1 MKITRSSKLRF
12 LGFSLVLML
21 ALAIVANI
29 ATASTPTLGQE
40 ETPESTPAVSVPAQ
54 NPPAQAQ
61 GEGGPDRPQFTQTS
75 CAMAIDDLGDNNPFT
90 YQFSAINAN
99 NIDTYAW
106 DFGDLTGGTGTPISH
121 TYTSTGT
128 FNIQLTCTPLAGFGA
143 PIVLTGQISVS
154 QPPSAGFFLSPG
166 QTATSATPV
175 TFTATSTSTPAGL
188 TESWCVSATPPPAPP
203 VPAAFFDGL
212 TCLGTTNSYLLS
224 TFATPHYYYLK
235 AENAGGQA
243 SVAVLSFVL
252 NATAPSMTFTL
263 NPQTG
268 PAPLTATVTEIDYAT
283 GPVTSVSYTL
293 TGPVSGTYP
302 DVASLNAALVGLAV
316 GTYTIQM
323 DYSGP
328 GGSGFVQRTL
338 FVYSAETT
346 VTAAFTFTLGEN
358 VGGGRRVCFEN
369 TSTGTYQNSYWDFDN
384 SFSTGIPPGGPSDV
398 PSVGNPNDTIVCFD
412 YPAGFMGTT
421 VTVRLRVEGS
431 IPSIASEAVRNV
443 TLQQQPTADFNWSP
457 GSPIWGQYVTFNPDL
472 STGTIFDPAGYD
484 WQFDFGN
491 DGSIDATRDNTR
503 YPADVQLPVGVTRV
517 ILTVTGPGGSD
528 TQEYFINVARRDITC
543 GITGTFNVLPT
554 AGPQNYNSTVTG
566 LNGPNY
572 GTRTATYSWT
582 ITPNTAGIGQPI
594 TTQNLSSI
602 DWSAFGFGSFN
613 ISLTV
618 TTNDGAVCTA
628 DATVVRDW
636 TPVECTSIGISGTG
650 VSGTLPQSIY
660 ASASPVTYGVNF
672 NSGTLNGRA
681 ILGYEWYIDGGLQAE
696 TGTSM
701 VRNYTNPVTN
711 ETYVIR
717 YVVLVDNNS
726 NGIYEPGID
735 ATCFE
740 EDSVTVQPFPTPTCS
755 LSNPWGAPQYADGL
769 NDNFNVTVGN
779 DFSRPISRYRIFL
792 TNPAPG
798 AEVMV
803 YDSATNPFPYTH
815 TMTND
820 HVGHPDFSYRVEV
833 EFDNGN
839 GTFATAN
846 CNTGIVG
853 VDPYPTPSCGVN
865 GTGTPLPQMGNT
877 TALPT
882 GDTTNGQHNHTY
894 TSTFALFQSPGVL
907 LPGINTVNYTWTYP
921 VNAPAVVGLGGS
933 GDYQTTVRWSGNQPS
948 PQGSL
953 PPGTPATIDLSIS
966 WLYPNGTPGFVDCT
980 QRDVN
985 VRVNNLVCNN
995 PTGDITPLPGDNNI
1009 YTRQTAGVSI
1019 FGRANFTTWFLEEE
1033 LVPLSNVWT
1042 TVTTGIAADTDGV
1055 PGSPY
1060 VLDNQ
1065 TTGAS
1070 QLLSFSAFV
1079 PDRRYR
1085 VSYSV
1090 NITND
1095 ILDSCVSGW
1104 VVLNAET
1111 AGVGFTCDTFY
1122 NTPTNNFTVA
1132 NATGNQ
1138 TVTVNVD
1145 NGNGLPLVYEY
1156 FMVGA
1161 NGTETLIF
1169 TSAPNTADGDVAQA
1183 LARTLFA
1190 PPNSPTDGNVGNY
1203 NMRIRV
1209 TDSSGTST
1217 PVFCDMLSPQR
1228 YIVGAVDAT
1237 FNIEAY
1243 GGGRLGFAVG
1253 ECFNITNASVTNAGS
1268 ALGNPATNLLYTWTI
1283 GGGPTV
1289 ASRSD
1294 NNFGSATFST
1304 YTPFAPDPACIGFNT
1319 PGNYTM
1325 SLTATNDFQG
1335 DTNFRQ
1341 TNSQNNT
1348 AFRICALQGLSV
1360 SRSGS
1365 NIEYNNQTFTVTAT
1379 GELTGN
1385 YTFQIRNMDTNAIVL
1400 GPTNQ
1405 ASNVFSTSALAAG
1418 NYRLEVSRNGCLG
1431 VATAQSNF
1439 TLLGANDIFAQFG
1452 FRGNINAGVAPL
1464 EVCFR
1469 DTSLSGS
1476 PIILWEWDWDW
1487 DGIPANFVADYT
1499 YTTFQDENSVCHTY
1513 PAAGVY
1519 YPGLRVSNS
1528 TLTATAQNP
1537 VRVYTVLESQMSFT
1551 ATPVGGGQ
1559 WCYTPDMTFA
1569 PSGTV
1574 INSWNVGDGTVYS
1587 PAPGV
1592 NGTGV
1597 QCHTY
1602 GSAGTYY
1609 VEMCFTGPGPSFD
1622 TGCVI
1627 RPIVVDLPGTPAATL
1642 SGNGVCAPNR
1652 TATFTVTNTSAN
1664 NMTSPAQVI
1673 FYNNAGSPI
1682 LYQTVQLTAGSNQ
1695 NFNLVNMEGVVR
1707 MRIPDYGVDTNAD
1720 VVCNYAPILSV
1731 SHICESN
1738 LPTFVL
1744 NNAVSGGPNPM
1755 HTTQPYE
1762 VRNSANV
1769 LVASGSL
1776 PQLGSGTISQ
1786 NIVQL
1791 STVGGLDPYETYT
1804 LTSPTGAFGSIS
1816 SSPTNCAV
1824 RPTLTVARDCAN
1836 PTVVTFTVTG
1846 TMVLP
1851 QSIEI
1856 LSTPIITDVIPA
1868 GSTTY
1873 PVTLTGVNP
1882 YLSYQIRTTT
1892 TTQGFL
1898 TLDTTILAC
1907 TPPTLS
1913 VTRDCA
1919 NPTQFTINSSEPLLF
1934 PQGFE
1939 VVGTTITDTIPAG
1952 VGGTPMVVNLTG
1964 VNPYLSYQV
1973 RTTASPQG
1981 YVTLDTT
1988 FPACTPPTLMV
1999 TRTCADPTQITVMS
2013 SAPLPVAQG
2022 FEVQGIPSVNGV
2034 MGVGENSLILTLT
2047 GLDPYASYVV
2057 ISNTSPDGFLA
2068 YTSTATDC
2076 ARPNLTITQSCVN
2089 PMEFV
2094 VANAGG
2100 AGDMLMPST
2109 LTYVGP
2115 GGSTISPTTVQLLA
2129 GGSQVVTVSPAAPA
2143 IDPYAVYSLTIN
2155 DFNTNS
2161 IAVTDSTNC
2170 TAPVLTVSNNDCASY
2185 PLTFTVNNTGGAML
2199 VGQAFDITNGGGT
2212 SVLSGTLNIGAGGN
2226 QVITMTGINPY
2237 DTYTIS
2243 TTGFAG
2249 TFTAG
2254 DATNGCTAPQ
2264 LEAVSTCDYP
2274 ATFTIRNIG
2283 GGDMMLPQAFT
2294 ITHRDGTN
2302 VTGTITPAVTEFDLN
2317 VGEQL
2322 VLTLSATGDPY
2333 GLYTLTSTG
2342 FAGDVT
2348 NTQNCVLPRLQ
2359 VTSSCVFPVQF
2370 SVRNVG
2376 GPMLIDHDFT
2386 VTNTLGFDLT
2396 PAPGFFRLNTNDTY
2410 LVDVPVTDL
2419 SLTITFS
2426 TDVYGIFNITQVTCI
2441 SGGGVTNNPVLDLG
2455 DTPLTPTITPITAE
2469 GLLLNRLSL
2478 DVLGLPAWGGV
2489 PTCGHGCPVFRLYH
2503 TNQSGDW
2510 DIWRLDGADMEAR
2523 TTIHTN
2529 LTERDSADL
2538 EEVNAPDVTDLMPS
2552 LSPNGEWFVFSSNR
2566 DGNWE
2571 IYVAPTA
2578 GDMNYAQRVTYNDI
2592 AVEIQP
2598 VWGPNNY
2605 IVYESTRN
2613 ANWDLFMVDVVT
2625 GIEYQLTDSPSNEQ
2639 NAAWSADGSK
2649 IAYQS
2654 DVDGSLQIYELDL
2667 TTMTVRRLTSEPNGA
2682 MDARYSPDD
2691 SRMVYLSMVDN
2702 GNSVIKILN
2711 LATTQAVSLT
2721 SVDEN
2726 ATISA
2731 FSPSGRFLAYQSN
2744 LDGDLDIYVYEF
2756 GTGLTRKL
2764 TDNTIDDYAPTWLCG
2779 DDRLVFTSEIEGNPN
2794 IYEVDVL
2801 PISASPI
2808 LVEEDAFQLTFEDY
2822 LDVYPVMNMPFER
2835 ASREESIVMR
2845 DTQYPDGLIH
2855 RGFAMTVEDT
2865 SVDAVIRDE
2874 WLEVNVCPANNFAV
2888 GGGG

>member
-1 MKITRSSKLRF
+1 MKISRSSKIRF

-40 ETPESTPAVSVPAQ
+40 ETPESTPGVNA
-54 NPPAQAQ
+54 PAQAQ

-90 YQFSAINAN
+90 YQFSAVNAN
-99 NIDTYAW
+99 NIASYAW
-106 DFGDLTGGTGTPISH
+106 DFGDLTSGTGTPVSH

-128 FNIQLTCTPLAGFGA
+128 FNITLTCTPLPGFGSD
-143 PIVLTGQISVS
+143 IVLTGQISVS

-166 QTATSATPV
+166 QAVTSSGAV
-175 TFTATSTSTPAGL
+175 TFTATNTSTPAGL

-212 TCLGTTNSYLLS
+212 TCLGTSNSYLLS

-235 AENAGGQA
+235 AENSAGQA

-268 PAPLTATVTEIDYAT
+268 PEPLTTVATEIDYAT

-293 TGPVSGTYP
+293 TGPVSGVYP
-302 DVASLNAALVGLAV
+302 DVASLNAALVGLAQ

-338 FVYSAETT
+338 FVYSAETS
-346 VTAAFTFTLGEN
+346 VTANFTFTLAEN

-369 TSTGTYQNSYWDFDN
+369 ISTGTYQYSFWDFDN
-384 SFSTGIPPGGPSDV
+384 SFGAPIPPGGPSDV
-398 PSVGNPNDTIVCFD
+398 PSVGSPNDSIVCFD

-431 IPSIASEAVRNV
+431 IPAISSEAVRNV

-457 GSPIWGQYVTFNPDL
+457 GSPIWGQFVTFNPDL

-491 DGSIDATRDNTR
+491 DGSVDATRNDTR

-543 GITGTFNVLPT
+543 GITGNFNILPT

-572 GTRTATYSWT
+572 GTRTAGYSWT
-582 ITPNTAGIGQPI
+582 ITPNTAGIPQPI
-594 TTQNLSSI
+594 TTTNLSSI

-618 TTNDGAVCTA
+618 TTDDGAVCTA

-650 VSGTLPQSIY
+650 VSGILPQNIY

-681 ILGYEWYIDGGLQAE
+681 ILGYAWAIDGVPQAE

-701 VRNYTNPVTN
+701 TRSYTNPIAN
-711 ETYVIR
+711 ETYTIR
-717 YVVLVDNNS
+717 YDVFVDNNN
-726 NGIYEPGID
+726 NGIYDPGID

-740 EDSVTVQPFPTPTCS
+740 EDSITIQPFPTPTCTILTAWDS
-755 LSNPWGAPQYADGL
+755 PVQYATGGNYSMGL
-769 NDNFNVTVGN
+769 NTGNV
-779 DFSRPISRYRIFL
+779 FSRPIVGYRIYL

-798 AEVMV
+798 VETLV
-803 YDSATNPFPYTH
+803 YDGTGNPTNPFPYNH
-815 TMTND
+815 VMTND
-820 HVGHPDFSYRVEV
+820 HVGHPDFLYRVEV
-833 EFDNGN
+833 DFDDGN
-839 GTFATAN
+839 SNTSTAD

-853 VDPYPTPSCGVN
+853 VDPYPTATCSVTGN
-865 GTGTPLPQMGNT
+865 GTPLPQMGNT
-877 TALPT
+877 TAQPT
-882 GDTTNGQHNHTY
+882 GDTTTAQHQHEYSASFT
-894 TSTFALFQSPGVL
+894 LFGITQGTP
-907 LPGINTVNYTWTYP
+907 LPGITGLNYTWTYP
-921 VNAPAVVGLGGS
+921 TNAPAVALYGTTS
-933 GDYQTTVRWSGNQPS
+933 DYRTQVIWNGNQPS

-953 PPGTPATIDLSIS
+953 AGTPATIDLSIS

-985 VRVNNLVCNN
+985 VRVNGLVCGL

-1009 YTRQTAGVSI
+1009 YTRQLGGGSPI
-1019 FGRANFTTWFLEEE
+1019 YGRANFTTWFLEEE
-1033 LVPLSNVWT
+1033 LDPIGNPNVWT
-1042 TVTTGIAADTDGV
+1042 AVTTNIAADTDSV

-1060 VLDNQ
+1060 VLANE

-1070 QLLSFSAFV
+1070 QLLNFSAFV
-1079 PDRRYR
+1079 EGRRYR

-1090 NITND
+1090 EVTND

-1104 VVLNAET
+1104 QVLVAEA
-1111 AGVGFTCDTFY
+1111 AGVGFTCDSFY
-1122 NTPTNNFTVA
+1122 NTPTNTFTVP
-1132 NATGNQ
+1132 NATGTR
-1138 TVTVNVD
+1138 TVTVDVD
-1145 NGNGLPLVYEY
+1145 NGNGYTLRYDYYLVGP
-1156 FMVGA
+1156 GA
-1161 NGTETLIF
+1161 TETLIYTT
-1169 TSAPNTADGDVAQA
+1169 TSATDGNFVATINRSA
-1183 LARTLFA
+1183 FA

-1203 NMRIRV
+1203 QMRVDV
-1209 TDSSGTST
+1209 TYVSGAAT
-1217 PVFCDMLSPQR
+1217 PPTPLSCSLNAPQR
-1228 YIVGAVDAT
+1228 YVVGAVDAT

-1283 GGGPTV
+1283 GGGGNP
-1289 ASRSD
+1289 AD
-1294 NNFGSATFST
+1294 NNFGVSTFSM
-1304 YTPFAPDPACIGFNT
+1304 YSPFNPDPACISFNT

-1325 SLTATNDFQG
+1325 SLTTTNDFQG

-1360 SRSGS
+1360 SRSGG
-1365 NIEYNNQTFTVTAT
+1365 NIEFNTQTFTVTPT

-1400 GPTNQ
+1400 GPTSQ
-1405 ASNVFSTSALAAG
+1405 ASNVFSTSALGSG

-1431 VATAQSNF
+1431 VASAQSTF

-1487 DGIPANFVADYT
+1487 DGIPANFSADYT

-1528 TLTATAQNP
+1528 TLTASAQNP
-1537 VRVYTVLESQMSFT
+1537 VRVYTVLESQLSFT

-1559 WCYTPDMTFA
+1559 WCYTPDMSFA

-1574 INSWNVGDGTVYS
+1574 INSWNVGDGSPLYS

-1627 RPIVVDLPGTPAATL
+1627 RPIIVDLPGTPAATL
-1642 SGNGVCAPNR
+1642 TGNGVCAANR

-1738 LPTFVL
+1738 LPTFIL
-1744 NNAVSGGPNPM
+1744 TNTASGGPNPM

-1769 LVASGSL
+1769 LVNSGNL
-1776 PQLGSGTISQ
+1776 PQLGSGTVSQ

-1791 STVGGLDPYETYT
+1791 SSLPGLDPYETYT
-1804 LTSPTGAFGSIS
+1804 LTSPTGAFGPINSA
-1816 SSPTNCAV
+1816 PTNCAV

-1836 PTVVTFTVTG
+1836 PSLVTFTVTG
-1846 TMVLP
+1846 PMVLP
-1851 QSIEI
+1851 QSFEI
-1856 LSTPIITDVIPA
+1856 LSTPIITGTIPA
-1868 GSTTY
+1868 GSSTY

-1882 YLSYQIRTTT
+1882 YLSYQIRTTA

-1898 TLDTTILAC
+1898 TLDTTIPAC
-1907 TPPTLS
+1907 ATPTL
-1913 VTRDCA
+1913 
-1919 NPTQFTINSSEPLLF
+1919 N
-1934 PQGFE
+1934 
-1939 VVGTTITDTIPAG
+1939 VV
-1952 VGGTPMVVNLTG
+1952 
-1964 VNPYLSYQV
+1964 
-1973 RTTASPQG
+1973 
-1981 YVTLDTT
+1981 
-1988 FPACTPPTLMV
+1988 
-1999 TRTCADPTQITVMS
+1999 RTCADPTQITVNS
-2013 SAPLPVAQG
+2013 SAPLTVAQG
-2022 FEVQGIPSVNGV
+2022 FEIQGIPSVNGV
-2034 MGVGENSLILTLT
+2034 MGIGSSSVTLTLT

-2057 ISNTSPDGFLA
+2057 ISNTSPEGYLA

-2076 ARPNLTITQSCVN
+2076 ARPNISITQSCTN

-2094 VANAGG
+2094 VSNAGG
-2100 AGDMLMPST
+2100 AGDMLSPST

-2115 GGSTISPTTVQLLA
+2115 GGSTISPTTVQLVA
-2129 GGSQVVTVSPAAPA
+2129 GGSQTVTVSPAAPA
-2143 IDPYAVYSLTIN
+2143 IDPYAAYSLTIN

-2161 IAVTDSTNC
+2161 IAVTDSADC

-2199 VGQAFDITNGGGT
+2199 VGQAYQIRNSGNA
-2212 SVLSGTLNIGAGGN
+2212 VVNSGTLNIGAGGN

-2237 DTYTIS
+2237 ETYTIT

-2254 DATNGCTAPQ
+2254 DATNFCTATQ

-2342 FAGDVT
+2342 FAGSVT

-2370 SVRNVG
+2370 LVRNVG
-2376 GPMLIDHDFT
+2376 GPMLVDHSFT

-2396 PAPGFFRLNTNDTY
+2396 PTPNTFNLATNEIF
-2410 LVDVPVTDL
+2410 LVNIPVTDL
-2419 SLTITFS
+2419 SLTITF
-2426 TDVYGIFNITQVTCI
+2426 TTNTYGISNITQVTCI
-2441 SGGGVTNNPVLDLG
+2441 SGGGVTNNPVIDLG
-2455 DTPLTPTITPITAE
+2455 DTPLAPTRVPITAE

-2478 DVLGLPAWGGV
+2478 DILGLPAWDSV
-2489 PTCGHGCPVFRLYH
+2489 PTCGHGCPIFRLYH

-2510 DIWRLDGADMEAR
+2510 DIWRLDGADEEAR
-2523 TTIHTN
+2523 TTVHTN
-2529 LTERDSADL
+2529 LTERDSADV

-2552 LSPNGEWFVFSSNR
+2552 LSPNGEWFAFSSNR

-2592 AVEIQP
+2592 AVDIQP

-2639 NAAWSADGSK
+2639 NAAWSADGRK

-2654 DVDGSLQIYELDL
+2654 DVDGTLQIYELDL

-2691 SRMVYLSMVDN
+2691 NRMVYLSMADN
-2702 GNSVIKILN
+2702 GNSVIKVLN
-2711 LATTQAVSLT
+2711 LATTQAVSVT

-2726 ATISA
+2726 ATIPV

-2744 LDGDLDIYVYEF
+2744 ADGDLDIYVYEF

-2764 TDNTIDDYAPTWLCG
+2764 TDNTIDDFAPTWLCG

-2801 PISASPI
+2801 PMTASPI

-2855 RGFAMTVEDT
+2855 RGFTMTIEDT
-2865 SVDAVIRDE
+2865 SVDTVIRDE
-2874 WLEVNVCPANNFAV
+2874 WLEMNVCPANNFAI

>member
-1 MKITRSSKLRF
+1 MKISRSSKIRF

-40 ETPESTPAVSVPAQ
+40 ETPESTPAVEMPAQ
-54 NPPAQAQ
+54 NPPAQVQ
-61 GEGGPDRPQFTQTS
+61 GGPDRPQFTQTS
-75 CAMAIDDLGDNNPFT
+75 CAMAIDDLGDNDPFT

-99 NIDTYAW
+99 NIASYAW
-106 DFGDLTGGTGTPISH
+106 DFGDSTSGTGTPVSH
-121 TYTSTGT
+121 TYTNIGT
-128 FNIQLTCTPLAGFGA
+128 FNIILTCTPLPGFGSD
-143 PIVLTGQISVS
+143 IVLTGQISVT

-188 TESWCVSATPPPAPP
+188 TESWCVSTTPPPPAP
-203 VPAAFFDGL
+203 VPASFFDSL
-212 TCLGTTNSYLLS
+212 PCLGTTTSYLLS

-235 AENAGGQA
+235 AENTAGQA

-252 NATAPSMTFTL
+252 NATPPSMTFTL

-268 PAPLTATVTEIDYAT
+268 PEPLTAVVTEIDYAT
-283 GPVTSVSYTL
+283 GPVDTISYTL

-302 DVASLNAALVGLAV
+302 NVASLNAALVGLAQ
-316 GTYTIQM
+316 GTYTIRL

-328 GGSGFVQRTL
+328 GGSGFTQRTL
-338 FVYSAETT
+338 FVYSAESS
-346 VTAAFTFTLGEN
+346 VNASFTYTLAEN
-358 VGGGRRVCFEN
+358 IGSGRRVCFEN
-369 TSTGTYQNSYWDFDN
+369 TSTGTYQYSFWDFDN
-384 SFSTGIPPGGPSDV
+384 SFGGPIPPGGPSDT
-398 PSVGNPNDTIVCFD
+398 PSIGSPNDTIVCYD
-412 YPAGFMGTT
+412 YPPAAIGTT

-431 IPSIASEAVRNV
+431 MPMISSEAVQSF
-443 TLQQQPTADFNWSP
+443 TLQLQPTADFTWSP
-457 GSPIWGQYVTFNPDL
+457 GSPIWGQYVSFDPDL
-472 STGTIFDPAGYD
+472 STGTIFNPNGYD

-491 DGSIDATRDNTR
+491 DGSIDTTRDNVR
-503 YPADVQLPVGVTRV
+503 YPNDVPLPVGVTRV

-528 TQEYFINVARRDITC
+528 TQEYFITVARRDITC
-543 GITGTFNVLPT
+543 GITGDFDILPT
-554 AGPQNYNSTVTG
+554 DGPQNYNSTVTD

-572 GTRTATYSWT
+572 GTRTASYEWT
-582 ITPNTAGIGQPI
+582 ITPNTAGIPQPI
-594 TTQNLSSI
+594 TTANLTGI
-602 DWSAFGFGSFN
+602 NWSAFGFGSFN

-636 TPVECTSIGISGTG
+636 TPIECTSIGISGTS
-650 VSGTLPQSIY
+650 VSGILPQSIY
-660 ASASPVTYGVNF
+660 ASASPVTYSVNF

-681 ILGYEWYIDGGLQAE
+681 ILGYAWAIDGVSQPE

-701 VRNYTNPVTN
+701 TRSYTNPVTS
-711 ETYVIR
+711 TSYVIR
-717 YVVLVDNNS
+717 YDVFVDNNS
-726 NGIYEPGID
+726 NGIYDAGVD

-740 EDSVTVQPFPTPTCS
+740 EDTVTILPFPDPTCS
-755 LSNPWGAPQYADGL
+755 ILTAWDSPQYATGL
-769 NDNFNVTVGN
+769 NYNINISTGNVFG
-779 DFSRPISRYRIFL
+779 RPILGYRIYL

-798 AEVMV
+798 TETLV
-803 YDSATNPFPYTH
+803 YDGTGNPTSPFPYTH

-820 HVGHPDFSYRVEV
+820 HVTHPDFQYRVEV
-833 EFDNGN
+833 DFDNLN
-839 GTFATAN
+839 ATVSTAN

-853 VDPYPTPSCGVN
+853 VDPYPTPSCSVTGN
-865 GTGTPLPQMGNT
+865 GTPLPQMGNT

-882 GDTTNGQHNHTY
+882 GDTTTAQHNHTY
-894 TSTFALFQSPGVL
+894 TSTFSLFQSPGVL
-907 LPGINTVNYTWTYP
+907 VPGISSVNYAWSYP
-921 VNAPAVVGLGGS
+921 VNAPTVVALGGS

-985 VRVNNLVCNN
+985 VRVNNLVCGL
-995 PTGDITPLPGDNNI
+995 PTGDLTPLPGDNNTYI
-1009 YTRQTAGVSI
+1009 RQLGGGSPI

-1033 LVPLSNVWT
+1033 IVPLSNVWT
-1042 TVTTGIAADTDGV
+1042 PVTVDIGAADIDGV

-1060 VLDNQ
+1060 MLANE
-1065 TTGAS
+1065 TTGAT
-1070 QLLSFSAFV
+1070 QAFIFSAFV

-1085 VSYSV
+1085 VSYQV
-1090 NITND
+1090 DVTND
-1095 ILDSCVSGW
+1095 ILDSCVSDW
-1104 VVLNAET
+1104 QILVAEA

-1122 NTPTNNFTVA
+1122 GGPTNTFTVP
-1132 NATGNQ
+1132 NATGTRN
-1138 TVTVNVD
+1138 VTVNVD
-1145 NGNGLPLVYEY
+1145 NGNGYTLRYDYYLIGP
-1156 FMVGA
+1156 GA
-1161 NGTETLIF
+1161 TQTLIYTT
-1169 TSAPNTADGDVAQA
+1169 TSTTDGDFTATIN
-1183 LARTLFA
+1183 RTAFA

-1203 NMRIRV
+1203 NMRVDV
-1209 TDSSGTST
+1209 TYVSGAAT
-1217 PVFCDMLSPQR
+1217 PPTPLSCSLNAPQR
-1228 YIVGAVDAT
+1228 YIVGAVDAN
-1237 FNIEAY
+1237 FAIEAY
-1243 GGGRLGFAVG
+1243 GGGRSGFAVG
-1253 ECFNITNASVTNAGS
+1253 ECFNITNNSVTNSGS

-1283 GGGPTV
+1283 SGGGNP
-1289 ASRSD
+1289 AD
-1294 NNFGSATFST
+1294 NNFGVTTFNT
-1304 YTPFAPDPACIGFNT
+1304 YSPFNPDPACISFGT
-1319 PGNYTM
+1319 PGTYTM
-1325 SLTATNDFQG
+1325 TLVATNDFQG

-1341 TNSQNNT
+1341 QNTQATN
-1348 AFRICALQGLSV
+1348 FRICALQGLSV
-1360 SRSGS
+1360 SRSGGDL
-1365 NIEYNNQTFTVTAT
+1365 EYSTQTFTVTPT

-1385 YTFQIRNMDTNAIVL
+1385 YTFQIRDVDTNTIVV

-1405 ASNVFSTSALAAG
+1405 ASNVFTTSVLGAG

-1431 VATAQSNF
+1431 VASAQLNF
-1439 TLLGANDIFAQFG
+1439 TLLGINDIIARYS
-1452 FRGNINAGVAPL
+1452 FRNNINAGVAPL

-1469 DTSLSGS
+1469 DTSVSGS
-1476 PIILWEWDWDW
+1476 AIILWEWDWDW
-1487 DGIPANFVADYT
+1487 DGNPANFSADYT
-1499 YTTFQDENSVCHTY
+1499 YTTYQDENTVCHTY
-1513 PAAGVY
+1513 PTQGVY
-1519 YPGLRVSNS
+1519 YPGLRVSNG

-1551 ATPVGGGQ
+1551 ATPIGGGQ

-1574 INSWNVGDGTVYS
+1574 INSWDVGDGTVYS

-1609 VEMCFTGPGPSFD
+1609 VEMCFTGPSFE

-1627 RPIVVDLPGTPAATL
+1627 RPIVVDLPGSPAATL
-1642 SGNGVCAPNR
+1642 SGSGTCAPNR
-1652 TATFTVTNTSAN
+1652 TATFTVQNTSAN
-1664 NMTSPAQVI
+1664 NMTSPSQVI
-1673 FYNNAGSPI
+1673 FYNNAGAPI
-1682 LYQTVQLTAGSNQ
+1682 LYQTVQLNAGATQ
-1695 NFNLVNMEGVVR
+1695 TFNLVNMEGVVR

-1738 LPTFVL
+1738 LPTFIL
-1744 NNAVSGGPNPM
+1744 TNTASGGPNPM

-1776 PQLGSGTISQ
+1776 PQLGSGTVSQ

-1816 SSPTNCAV
+1816 SAPTNCVA
-1824 RPTLTVARDCAN
+1824 RPTLTVARSCAN

-1851 QSIEI
+1851 QSFEI
-1856 LSTPIITDVIPA
+1856 LSTPVITGTIPA

-1898 TLDTTILAC
+1898 TLDTTIPAC

-1913 VTRDCA
+1913 VVRTCA
-1919 NPTQFTINSSEPLLF
+1919 NPTQ
-1934 PQGFE
+1934 
-1939 VVGTTITDTIPAG
+1939 
-1952 VGGTPMVVNLTG
+1952 
-1964 VNPYLSYQV
+1964 
-1973 RTTASPQG
+1973 
-1981 YVTLDTT
+1981 
-1988 FPACTPPTLMV
+1988 
-1999 TRTCADPTQITVMS
+1999 ITVTS

-2022 FEVQGIPSVNGV
+2022 FEIQGIPSVNGV
-2034 MGVGENSLILTLT
+2034 MGVGESSLTLTLT

-2057 ISNTSPDGFLA
+2057 VSNTSPNGYLS
-2068 YTSTATDC
+2068 YTSTPTDC
-2076 ARPNLTITQSCVN
+2076 ARPNISITQSCVN
-2089 PMEFV
+2089 PMEFIV
-2094 VANAGG
+2094 SNAGG

-2115 GGSTISPTTVQLLA
+2115 SGSTISPTSVQLVA
-2129 GGSQVVTVSPAAPA
+2129 GSSQTVTVSPAAPA
-2143 IDPYAVYSLTIN
+2143 IDPYGAYSLTIN

-2161 IAVTDSTNC
+2161 IPVMDATNC
-2170 TAPVLTVSNNDCASY
+2170 AAPVLTVSNNDCASY

-2199 VGQAFDITNGGGT
+2199 VGQAFSITDSSSAT
-2212 SVLSGTLNIGAGGN
+2212 VLTGTLNIGAGGN

-2237 DTYTIS
+2237 DTYTIT

-2264 LEAVSTCDYP
+2264 LEAESTCDHP

-2294 ITHRDGTN
+2294 ITHKDGTD

-2317 VGEQL
+2317 VGEEL

-2342 FAGDVT
+2342 FAGSVT
-2348 NTQNCVLPRLQ
+2348 NTQNCELPELQ

-2370 SVRNVG
+2370 LVRNVG
-2376 GPMLIDHDFT
+2376 GPMLIDHPFT

-2396 PAPGFFRLNTNDTY
+2396 PAPGFLRLNTNEMQ
-2410 LVDVPVTDL
+2410 LVNIPVTDL
-2419 SLTITFS
+2419 SLTITFA
-2426 TDVYGIFNITQVTCI
+2426 TDVYGIFNIMQVTCI
-2441 SGGGVTNNPVLDLG
+2441 SGGGVINNPVLDLG
-2455 DTPLTPTITPITAE
+2455 DTPLAPTIVPITAE

-2478 DVLGLPAWGGV
+2478 DLLGLPAWNSV

-2510 DIWRLDGADMEAR
+2510 DIWRLDGADEENR
-2523 TTIHTN
+2523 ISIHTN

-2538 EEVNAPDVTDLMPS
+2538 DEVNAPDVTDLMPS
-2552 LSPNGEWFVFSSNR
+2552 LSPNGEWFAFSSNR

-2578 GDMNYAQRVTYNDI
+2578 GAMNYAQRVTYNDI

-2625 GIEYQLTDSPSNEQ
+2625 GIKYQLTDSPSNEQ
-2639 NAAWSADGSK
+2639 NATWSGDGRK

-2654 DVDGSLQIYELDL
+2654 DIDGKLQIYELDL

-2691 SRMVYLSMVDN
+2691 SRMVYLSMADN
-2702 GNSVIKILN
+2702 GNSVIKVLN

-2721 SVDEN
+2721 TVDEN

-2744 LDGDLDIYVYEF
+2744 LDGDLDIYVHEF

-2801 PISASPI
+2801 PITASPI
-2808 LVEEDAFQLTFEDY
+2808 LVEEDAFQLTFEEY
-2822 LDVYPVMNMPFER
+2822 MDVYPVMNMPFER

-2855 RGFAMTVEDT
+2855 KGFAMTIEDT

-2874 WLEVNVCPANNFAV
+2874 WLEVNVCPANNFAI